1 MSVSKSAMISI
12 ERKTKETDIKL
23 QLRVDGS
30 QSLNIDTGIG
40 FLDHMLTALSSHARW
55 DLDLTVKGDLEVDDH
70 HTVEDVAIVLGQAL
84 QQAWR
89 ERGTIQR
96 YGQRLLPMDEALI
109 LCAVDL
115 SGRPYYIGELEFT
128 REVIGGISTEM
139 FEHFFYTLAM
149 QAQIT
154 LHLKPMTFRNN
165 HHLIEGC
172 FKALAYALKEALVT
186 TDGSNS
192 TKGML

>member
-1 MSVSKSAMISI
+1 MSVSKNAMISI

-89 ERGTIQR
+89 ERVTIQR

>member
-1 MSVSKSAMISI
+1 MTQSNDSLITI
-12 ERKTKETDIKL
+12 ERKTKETNIAL
-23 QLRVDGS
+23 TLNVDG
-30 QSLNIDTGIG
+30 QQQLTIDTGIG
-40 FLDHMLTALSSHARW
+40 FLDHMLTALASHARW
-55 DLDLTVKGDLEVDDH
+55 DLKLKVTGDLDVDDH

-89 ERGTIQR
+89 QRGGIQR

-115 SGRPYYIGELEFT
+115 SGRAYYVGELEFT
-128 REVIGGISTEM
+128 REILGGISTEM

-154 LHLKPMTFRNN
+154 LHIKPMTFRNN

-172 FKALAYALKEALVT
+172 FKALAYALKEALVKT
-186 TDGSNS
+186 NDESS
-192 TKGML
+192 TKGVL

>member
-154 LHLKPMTFRNN
+154 LHLQPMTFRNN

>member
-1 MSVSKSAMISI
+1 MSVSKNAMISI

-172 FKALAYALKEALVT
+172 FKALAYALKEALVA

>member
-1 MSVSKSAMISI
+1 MR
-12 ERKTKETDIKL
+12 EFTYNRDTKETKISISL
-23 QLRVDGS
+23 NLDGS
-30 QSLNIDTGIG
+30 GQHSINTGIA
-40 FLDHMLTALSSHARW
+40 FFDHMLQQISTHGLI
-55 DLDLTVKGDLEVDDH
+55 DLQVKCEGDLKVDMH

>member
-1 MSVSKSAMISI
+1 MSVSKNAMISI